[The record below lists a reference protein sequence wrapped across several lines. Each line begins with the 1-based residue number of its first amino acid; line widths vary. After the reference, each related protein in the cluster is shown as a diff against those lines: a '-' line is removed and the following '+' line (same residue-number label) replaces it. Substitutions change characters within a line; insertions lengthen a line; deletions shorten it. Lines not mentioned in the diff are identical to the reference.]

1 MINDIHQQSLRWQAG
16 AISDSGFAASYFLLW
31 LMHNHGLRFASRI
44 HRGSLQPDP
53 RRWREQL
60 LSASG
65 DTLDDLLIDHLEQ
78 YRFFRII
85 PSVPIAL
92 CHWLRGD
99 WPLTLLTHIPSARQV
114 LEMQVDGI
122 RPVTVFSQF
131 PRASCPILT
140 KANGF
145 EFLVHDLEHAWKF
158 CHDPARYWAQQSFF
172 SCLQTLVFS
181 GVLDPHLLDPE
192 FSAKFDYLISD
203 MNTHPVHGLRYFH
216 AVLVES
222 LLRREGLGPRETL
235 PETARLEILQ
245 LLQRL
250 ADLWDFNGQQ
260 TQALMALAGQQF
272 SKTDAMILEQ
282 YFIQALPRDT
292 Q

>member
-1 MINDIHQQSLRWQAG
+1 MTNDIHQQSVRWQAG
-16 AISDSGFAASYFLLW
+16 AISDGGFAASYFLLW
-31 LMHNHGLRFASRI
+31 QMHEHGSRFAARN
-44 HRGSLQPDP
+44 HRGSPQPDP

-60 LSASG
+60 LTASG
-65 DTLDDLLIDHLEQ
+65 KALDDLLIDYLSQ

-92 CHWLRGD
+92 CQWLEGD

-114 LEMQVDGI
+114 LGMQVDGF
-122 RPVTVFSQF
+122 RPVTVISQF
-131 PRASCPILT
+131 PRASRPILT

-158 CHDPARYWAQQSFF
+158 CHDPTQYRAQQSFF
-172 SCLQTLVFS
+172 SCLQKLLFA
-181 GVLDPHLLDPE
+181 GFLDSHLLDPE

-216 AVLVES
+216 AVLVEF
-222 LLRREGLGPRETL
+222 LLRREGLGQREAL

-250 ADLWDFNGQQ
+250 ADLWKLNYQQ
-260 TQALMALAGQQF
+260 AQALMALAGQEF
-272 SKTDAMILEQ
+272 RETDAMILEE
-282 YFIQALPRDT
+282 YFIQALLRNT